1 LSAVVPRLSAA
12 VIAAVLLTGA
22 WGLASAGTQTA
33 CNPRVPWT
41 QLRFG
46 ASKFFLSATATMG
59 VEQVPADEA
68 RSGLRSPPEGTPLV
82 PGSPCLAKITVTTKM
97 PFGRSEEVT
106 VWIDPSTGAAE
117 QYEKVASG
125 GSPYHKIGRY
135 TRDGYYLWRTSP
147 ANGQESSRPPSAW
160 SHRKSHYSSWGGEL
174 PTGAVVTDPYA
185 LLFLISA
192 ASRGEPGTTMPAYVY
207 ADGHLVE
214 LSFTAKG
221 TTSTHVSFTESWD
234 GGSRKRKGDVPAR
247 AVRVSAAGTAG
258 HGGDAVNLG
267 FLGMRGAL
275 TILLD
280 PASGVPLAVEGD
292 VEHLGELEARLEK
305 VELRAPPSGQ

>member
-1 LSAVVPRLSAA
+1 MVAA
-12 VIAAVLLTGA
+12 GLLTGA
-22 WGLASAGTQTA
+22 WGTAAAGTQTG
-33 CNPRVPWT
+33 CSSRVSWT

-59 VEQVPADEA
+59 VEQVPADQA
-68 RSGLRSPPEGTPLV
+68 RSDLRSPPQGTPLDL
-82 PGSPCLAKITVTTKM
+82 GTGCLTKITVATKM
-97 PFGRSEEVT
+97 PFGRSEHVT

-147 ANGQESSRPPSAW
+147 ADAQESSRPPSAW
-160 SHRKSHYSSWGGEL
+160 SHRKSHFSSWGGEL
-174 PTGAVVTDPYA
+174 PKGAVVTDPYA

-207 ADGHLVE
+207 ADGHLIE
-214 LSFTAKG
+214 LKVADKG
-221 TTSTHVSFTESWD
+221 TTRTHVSFTESWE
-234 GGSRKRKGDVPAR
+234 GGSRNRKGEVSAQV
-247 AVRVSAAGTAG
+247 VRVSAAGTAG
-258 HGGDAVNLG
+258 HGGGDVNLG

-280 PASGVPLAVEGD
+280 PASGVPLAVKGD

-305 VELRAPPSGQ
+305 VELRARPSGR